1 MTTVDGDGD
10 ARQCRRH
17 PQGDE
22 IHPMER
28 HDRARMHQ
36 HAGPAWAPPCNVAAN
51 TGAAF
56 ARTSVAETKTPQAAA
71 TSQRFHPR
79 IR

>member
-1 MTTVDGDGD
+1 
-10 ARQCRRH
+10 
-17 PQGDE
+17 
-22 IHPMER
+22 MER